1 MTSSALTHPG
11 LVRSHNED
19 SMLVTERLAAVADGL
34 GGHAAGEVASRL
46 AVDRMRELGSNRTL
60 HPDDIIDAVADT
72 NRLILEQ
79 VARDP
84 EQAGMGTTLCGVAL
98 VVLDGVEQ
106 CAVFNVGDSRVYRY
120 VQGVFDQVSI
130 DHSEVQE
137 LQDAGQI
144 TPEAAAV
151 YPRRNIITR
160 CLGTDPAP
168 VPDVWTFVP
177 STHERFLICSD
188 GLSGEVDDTE
198 LERALAE
205 HESASDAADS
215 LLAQALANG
224 GRDNVTIVVVDVAV
238 AAAPADAEP
247 AADPAPPVDVDSG
260 R

>member
-1 MTSSALTHPG
+1 MRSPAASPSSAW
-11 LVRSHNED
+11 
-19 SMLVTERLAAVADGL
+19 
-34 GGHAAGEVASRL
+34 
-46 AVDRMRELGSNRTL
+46 RELGGNPAL

-72 NRLILEQ
+72 NRLILAQ
-79 VARDP
+79 VALDP
-84 EQAGMGTTLCGVAL
+84 DQAGMGTTLCGVAL

-120 VQGVFDQVSI
+120 VQGVFDQVSV

-188 GLSGEVDDTE
+188 GLSGEVDDAAI
-198 LERALAE
+198 ERALAD
-205 HESASDAADS
+205 HEDGPAVADS
-215 LLAQALANG
+215 LLAQALQNG
-224 GRDNVTIVVVDVAV
+224 GRDNVTIVVVDVSVSGPAV
-238 AAAPADAEP
+238 GDAQP
-247 AADPAPPVDVDSG
+247 DVGS
-260 R
+260 